1 MHRSKDFIATA
12 EKLIF
17 AVVTD
22 GNELGKVRCF
32 LRYACV
38 DGGWRKIHSG
48 EANRFLA
55 DHFPQYLFHSILLDA
70 DLHGVPVSA
79 ISRHYLPLS
88 GLQDL
93 LNAPASDQVLV
104 DLLLLCSLLQ
114 QQGVDLTKVGITGSL
129 LLGFQHPESDIDLVC
144 YEREV
149 FQQLRMAVRTLLG
162 SGLCRTLTDA
172 DWRETYLRRGCE
184 LTLAEYV
191 AHEKRKFNKGMV
203 NDRKFDLSLVNP
215 LRPTE
220 QRQFKKLGAVR
231 IETTVIDD
239 QYGFDYPAE
248 FSIDH
253 LHISSVVSFTAT
265 YNGQA
270 QTGERILVAGQLEID
285 QDGCQRIVV
294 GSSREAGGEYI
305 KLLE

>member
-93 LNAPASDQVLV
+93 LNNFTIIRRSKCNHRPMQPVFDAGSQYADYTLMPI
-104 DLLLLCSLLQ
+104 
-114 QQGVDLTKVGITGSL
+114 GI
-129 LLGFQHPESDIDLVC
+129 V
-144 YEREV
+144 
-149 FQQLRMAVRTLLG
+149 
-162 SGLCRTLTDA
+162 
-172 DWRETYLRRGCE
+172 
-184 LTLAEYV
+184 
-191 AHEKRKFNKGMV
+191 
-203 NDRKFDLSLVNP
+203 
-215 LRPTE
+215 
-220 QRQFKKLGAVR
+220 
-231 IETTVIDD
+231 
-239 QYGFDYPAE
+239 
-248 FSIDH
+248 
-253 LHISSVVSFTAT
+253 
-265 YNGQA
+265 
-270 QTGERILVAGQLEID
+270 
-285 QDGCQRIVV
+285 
-294 GSSREAGGEYI
+294 
-305 KLLE
+305 